1 MNFPKLSW
9 PRREPR
15 QPDPPGVKTAAWLVK
30 SAHAASWISASIA
43 SFFMWAFCV
52 GVAGDQAEALH
63 VTHAGTWVGDIEFFF
78 PLAIGFAMIA
88 FGVPFVAK
96 NIISIFVSFSWKE
109 HFWPKLWSLILVMAT
124 SVVLIAGSFSVMGGA
139 IIEDGRGAAVAVEQ
153 VSQDRAALQ
162 AQIDAEQQELRDM
175 LNNSN
180 AYLAQA
186 ANVGADE
193 WQRSYI
199 DKTPKG
205 DVQYDRIVRAK
216 GAGLAADAK
225 RANIKAL
232 RIQMA
237 KSATVASVEATP
249 TTSGTQWIADAISF
263 VKGAWALM
271 LSVLN
276 DIICLVMGWLALRL
290 EQKRNAE
297 LAMYADEAPSLPIMI
312 EDHSAEA
319 MPAVQPM
326 QPTEKREQYFDEDGN
341 KIVRRRATW
350 AKVPTKKS
358 GRKERDPETG
368 KQVDDLT
375 EYEAP
380 AKSVSLNVDVPEEI
394 DFTAGGPVEPE
405 PEMETVAVAE
415 PEAPAP
421 VEPEPPEEEPAA
433 EPEAP
438 LILSDETVE
447 ALEGAGIVK
456 DGELPDQFVTPEGDL
471 NTEAVRE
478 HMANERGLPAPRE
491 DAEAA

>member
-1 MNFPKLSW
+1 MVNFPKLSW

-15 QPDPPGVKTAAWLVK
+15 QPDPPGVIPASLVR
-30 SAHAASWISASIA
+30 SAKAASWIAYFCLVYFLWLYTLDIA
-43 SFFMWAFCV
+43 RDRAAPMH
-52 GVAGDQAEALH
+52 LTH
-63 VTHAGTWVGDIEFFF
+63 VGTWVSASGGLFFWF
-78 PLAIGFAMIA
+78 PYIVGFAVIAIGI
-88 FGVPFVAK
+88 PYVAK
-96 NIISIFVSFSWKE
+96 IALPTFMSLNWLTDK
-109 HFWPKLWSLILVMAT
+109 WAKGWSLFIVLAVSLVVFAGTFTIQGETIL
-124 SVVLIAGSFSVMGGA
+124 
-139 IIEDGRGAAVAVEQ
+139 EKGRDAAVAVEKVQ
-153 VSQDRAALQ
+153 MGRAVLDG
-162 AQIDAEQQELRDM
+162 QIAAKEAELKSMMENR
-175 LNNSN
+175 N

-186 ANVGADE
+186 ASVGAKE
-193 WQRSYI
+193 WQASYI
-199 DKTPKG
+199 DKTAKG
-205 DVQYDRIVRAK
+205 DVQYDRITRAL
-216 GAGLAADAK
+216 GAAKAADAV
-225 RANIKAL
+225 RADLTAL
-232 RIQMA
+232 RTQRA
-237 KSATVASVEATP
+237 
-249 TTSGTQWIADAISF
+249 TSGAVAAVQERVVTRASQGWIADSIDWIQGVRAI
-263 VKGAWALM
+263 L
-271 LSVLN
+271 LS
-276 DIICLVMGWLALRL
+276 LVMDIVALLMPWIALRL
-290 EQKRNAE
+290 EQARARQ
-297 LAMYADEAPSLPIMI
+297 MADAPADALPIMI

-326 QPTEKREQYFDEDGN
+326 QPMEKREQYFDEDGN
-341 KIVRRRATW
+341 KIVRRKATW
-350 AKVPTKKS
+350 ARVPTKKS

-380 AKSVSLNVDVPEEI
+380 AKSVSLNVEEPE
-394 DFTAGGPVEPE
+394 TVAEPE

-456 DGELPDQFVTPEGDL
+456 DGELPDQFVTPEGNL